1 MKGFTIKEMVKNKSF
16 IVILMVMIMI
26 VMSVIGGVIG

>member
-1 MKGFTIKEMVKNKSF
+1 MKGFTLIELLAV

-26 VMSVIGGVIG
+26 VMSMIGGVIG